1 MRNYVPQPGWD
12 ESEEEELPR
21 KRAKKDKD
29 APKRPR
35 TAYIL
40 FSTEYRSGPCLW
52 QLQQPA
58 FQGLRMSPQPS
69 QAFSMLLGAYE
80 WLDTMIE

>member
-58 FQGLRMSPQPS
+58 FQGLRMSPSHLRHSACCWVPMNGLTQ
-69 QAFSMLLGAYE
+69 
-80 WLDTMIE
+80 

>member
-12 ESEEEELPR
+12 ESEDEELPR

-40 FSTEYRSGPCLW
+40 FSTEYRSELCLSL
-52 QLQQPA
+52 LQRPL
-58 FQGLRMSPQPS
+58 FKVSECR
-69 QAFSMLLGAYE
+69 QAVLGIQHAAGC
-80 WLDTMIE
+80 M

>member
-12 ESEEEELPR
+12 ESEDEELPR

-40 FSTEYRSGPCLW
+40 FSTEYRSEPLFA
-52 QLQQPA
+52 PA
-58 FQGLRMSPQPS
+58 S
-69 QAFSMLLGAYE
+69 
-80 WLDTMIE
+80 